1 MFGYVPPVPRARMPM
16 VFAPAGVVA
25 PAVRELVATGT
36 SGRTRRPR
44 RGLIL
49 DLDDTLYPRDR
60 FVRSGLAAVAHYV
73 SATYRI
79 PSDLAYGV
87 MLRASAVEGN
97 GSELQAL
104 CRRFG
109 LSRDIIPQLVDVIR
123 THTPSLFLSDEA
135 AAALRQLR
143 ADGWGLAVL
152 TNGLPSVQFRKV
164 AALGLASLVD
174 EIIYAEEHAAGGKP
188 SAAPFRAAL
197 TSLELAAGQCVC
209 VGDDAA
215 RDMRGAKAI
224 GVRTIRVARQGM
236 TVESIDEADIVID
249 SLRQLPD
256 AASLL
261 VTRSA
266 RTEHSDVA

>member
-16 VFAPAGVVA
+16 SVAHAGVIAPAW
-25 PAVRELVATGT
+25 RELVAAST
-36 SGRTRRPR
+36 SGRIRRAR
-44 RGLIL
+44 RGLVL
-49 DLDDTLYPRDR
+49 DLDDTLYPRER
-60 FVRSGLAAVAHYV
+60 FVRSGLAAVAHHV
-73 SATYRI
+73 STTYRI

-87 MLRASAVEGN
+87 MLRASALDGN
-97 GSELQAL
+97 GAELQAL
-104 CRRFG
+104 CSRFS
-109 LSRDIIPQLVDVIR
+109 LPFHIVPQLVEIIR
-123 THTPSLFLSDEA
+123 THTPSLFLGHEVAD
-135 AAALRQLR
+135 ALRRLR

-164 AALGLASLVD
+164 AALGLVPLVD
-174 EIIYAEEHAAGGKP
+174 EIVYAEEHAAGGKP

-197 TSLELAAGQCVC
+197 KSLELTAGQCVC

-224 GVRTIRVARQGM
+224 GMRTIRVARLGM
-236 TVESIDEADIVID
+236 TVDLVDEADIVID

-261 VTRSA
+261 VT
-266 RTEHSDVA
+266 TERADVA